1 MFEVGR
7 VVYKIAGRDS
17 NAVAVIIEVMDDKFV
32 MIDGQTRRKKV
43 NVAHIEPTQ
52 KTVDVKK
59 GASHD
64 VVVKALESAGF
75 KVDKK
80 GAAKKAPTRAKQQKA
95 GSKKSESAESAPKAK
110 KPKAEKKSAEKAE

>member
-1 MFEVGR
+1 MFEIGR

-17 NAVAVIIEVMDDKFV
+17 NAVAVIIDVMDDKFV

-59 GASHD
+59 NATHD
-64 VVVKALESAGF
+64 VVVKALEAAGF
-75 KVDKK
+75 PVEKK
-80 GAAKKAPTRAKQQKA
+80 GAVKKAAARAKQQKA
-95 GSKKSESAESAPKAK
+95 GSQKAAASASAPKAEAK
-110 KPKAEKKSAEKAE
+110 AAKPKATKKE